1 MNTLKKYLAL
11 AMTFG
16 AMTLAGSAFAQ
27 EAPDALVQRISHE
40 VIDTAKAD
48 KTIQG
53 GNQQRILSL
62 VEEKIIPYVDFDRM
76 TSLAAGRFWREAT
89 PDQKKQ
95 LTAQFRS
102 LLIFTYS
109 GALAQVRDQKIDFKP
124 MRGSP
129 TDTDVEVR
137 SQVIQPRGE
146 PIQLNYR
153 MEKLADGWKI
163 YDVNVLGAW
172 LVESYKGTFASEIG
186 RSGMDGLIKMLTEKN
201 KSLAAKKIANN

>member
-1 MNTLKKYLAL
+1 MNTIKKYLAL
-11 AMTFG
+11 AMTLG

-48 KTIQG
+48 KSIQG

-186 RSGMDGLIKMLTEKN
+186 RSGMDGLIKMLTDKN
-201 KSLAAKKIANN
+201 KSLAAKNSK